1 MQNNSFNSFSDCISK
16 NTSYTIPIG
25 VFGLLSILGNIYL
38 SIKLLCQ
45 KDHTSILE
53 REIEL
58 TSIIGDTTQSDN
70 NNIPT
75 DL

>member
-1 MQNNSFNSFSDCISK
+1 
-16 NTSYTIPIG
+16 

-53 REIEL
+53 SEIEL
-58 TSIIGDTTQSDN
+58 TSIIGDTTPSDN

>member
-53 REIEL
+53 SEIEL

>member
-1 MQNNSFNSFSDCISK
+1 MQNNSLNSFSDCISK

-25 VFGLLSILGNIYL
+25 VFGLLSIIGNIYL

-45 KDHTSILE
+45 KDHRSILE
-53 REIEL
+53 SEIEL
-58 TSIIGDTTQSDN
+58 TSIMGDTTHSDK